1 MRLQTT
7 NFTPNNTYYSCNKQE
22 NSKTNELP
30 TLTKNLG
37 AFPSYY
43 CPNINFGSKFG
54 EIDFEY
60 DFYASANNIINN
72 HLDKIELTKGL
83 NKSEQEDFRS
93 RLNPC
98 DKPILL
104 QFFFDNK
111 PSILLTGD
119 LPYFEN
125 NDKYDFVRRT
135 LVTKR
140 ADGKTIRI
148 PNTFII
154 NKELTKQTIA
164 ENKELYT
171 KRMGF
176 KDGTNI
182 DTIYKKLV
190 GEDSPLKEI
199 NGSDDIIGLTLG
211 FPKIDSILFQLEKG
225 IPNYLQIRNRPYAQ
239 ANFLQRELYSGD
251 SVYKDFSQEFLTN
264 VDAAIE
270 SIKRP
275 QYRQKDLTPIGYIFT
290 PFVPDED
297 YTKRIIKSSEKV
309 LENAQAFIS
318 EHQR

>member
-22 NSKTNELP
+22 NNKTNELP

-54 EIDFEY
+54 EIDFEF
-60 DFYASANNIINN
+60 DFYATANNIINN
-72 HLDKIELTKGL
+72 HLDKMELTKNL
-83 NKSEQEDFRS
+83 TPKEREDFAKN
-93 RLNPC
+93 LIPC
-98 DKPILL
+98 DKPTLL
-104 QFFFDNK
+104 QFLFDNK

-135 LVTKR
+135 ILSKG
-140 ADGKTIRI
+140 ANNKTIKFN
-148 PNTFII
+148 NTFII
-154 NKELTKQTIA
+154 NKELTKQKIS
-164 ENKELYT
+164 ENKDFYS
-171 KRMGF
+171 KRMELG
-176 KDGTNI
+176 KDTSV
-182 DTIYKKLV
+182 DKIYQKLIS
-190 GEDSPLKEI
+190 EDSPLKKQT
-199 NGSDDIIGLTLG
+199 GYDDIIGITLG
-211 FPKIDSILFQLEKG
+211 FPPMDSILFQLEKG

-251 SVYKDFSQEFLTN
+251 SVYKNFSQEFFTN

-318 EHQR
+318 EHQK